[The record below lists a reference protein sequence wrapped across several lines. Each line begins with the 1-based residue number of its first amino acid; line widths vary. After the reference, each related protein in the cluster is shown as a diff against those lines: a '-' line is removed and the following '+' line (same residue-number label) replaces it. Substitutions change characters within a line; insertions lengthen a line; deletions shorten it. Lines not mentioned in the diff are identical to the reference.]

1 MPVAQEH
8 YWIALPPVLILVTC
22 CCPQSYET
30 TAQGLMVR
38 AGFVRRLIPYAAI
51 TFIGPGWD
59 GRASLALSLDRV
71 KIRYGPLSELL
82 IAPENPDAFY
92 AAFNLGNAL
101 QRLGVLPEAIQ
112 AYDQA
117 LRIKPDLAGAH
128 HNLATVYL
136 RMGDYPS
143 AAQHYQEALDLDPSL
158 DQARQGL
165 RTAQQA
171 MRR

>member
-1 MPVAQEH
+1 MRHKAKIDLWFAIAIVFAIVVPVAQEH

-38 AGFVRRLIPYAAI
+38 AGFVRRLIPYDAI

-71 KIRYGPLSELL
+71 KIRYGPWSELL

-92 AAFNLGNAL
+92 ADMA
-101 QRLGVLPEAIQ
+101 
-112 AYDQA
+112 
-117 LRIKPDLAGAH
+117 AH
-128 HNLATVYL
+128 APHLT
-136 RMGDYPS
+136 RRG
-143 AAQHYQEALDLDPSL
+143 QELV
-158 DQARQGL
+158 R
-165 RTAQQA
+165 
-171 MRR
+171 